1 MHEATLATDTPLQA
15 KTPNIGNASQSYKD
29 IHEAPLRSSE
39 TMPQEETGIP
49 PSNPDAKPL
58 WWIWGPEMASTT
70 LSVAVF
76 IGKLLPTPLQSKSM
90 TDIIHLGIVIVLLNF
105 DQEPLPSWPMGI
117 TLNSLL
123 AFLTTVAKATFIVPV
138 STAISQTQW
147 TWLNRGHPKPLYD
160 LYIFDQASRGALGSL
175 LLLWKIRSRD
185 LVLLGALLMFIS
197 GITSPVTQLAVNYPV
212 RSAAVSEAEQEAFLS
227 SISCLNGSTD
237 FVYTGTHKAILSATF
252 LDSTFF
258 EKPILYTTAAAGREA
273 VCSTGNCTFPPYLS
287 LGVCMELA
295 NISSFLH
302 VEEFDSPDSMDTE
315 LTTEPVE
322 ESLAVWRASLP
333 GSHYLAHQSEI
344 AALTDILSGNATFA
358 FKKSP
363 KLQQARIASFVTI
376 NTVPTVYGNQ
386 STSEGPS
393 YTIKEFRHEAHE
405 ILFHLCVQTYQTN
418 VSEGMENTKIVGSLT
433 EPLLSLS
440 SGQPFVDMKCTT
452 LSNTTSWACERQWD
466 RHNEILSFKTNVSN
480 TISPPDM
487 PSIWADYGAIEAIA
501 MSMRHLIAGV
511 TFTLPGNPLN
521 GTPTVG
527 SVSNSDF
534 GLSLHQYALFGRDTT
549 FNPEH
554 RQLVL
559 TNIFQ
564 NVATSLSAM

>member
-1 MHEATLATDTPLQA
+1 MHEAILATDTPLQA
-15 KTPNIGNASQSYKD
+15 KTPNIGNGRQSHKD

-39 TMPQEETGIP
+39 TMPQEEAGIH
-49 PSNPDAKPL
+49 PSDPDSKPL
-58 WWIWGPEMASTT
+58 WWIWGPEMVSLT
-70 LSVAVF
+70 LSIAVF
-76 IGKLLPTPLQSKSM
+76 IGKLLPTPLQSKST

-138 STAISQTQW
+138 STAISQAQW

-160 LYIFDQASRGALGSL
+160 LYIFDQASRGAWGSL
-175 LLLWKIRSRD
+175 LLLWKIRSRN

-212 RSAAVSEAEQEAFLS
+212 RSAVVPEAEQEAFLS
-227 SISCLNGSTD
+227 SISYLNGTRD
-237 FVYTGTHKAILSATF
+237 LLNTGTRKGVLSATF

-287 LGVCMELA
+287 LGVCMQLA

-315 LTTEPVE
+315 VTTRPIE

-344 AALTDILSGNATFA
+344 AVLTDILSGNATFA
-358 FKKSP
+358 FKESP

-376 NTVPTVYGNQ
+376 HTVPTVYGNQ
-386 STSEGPS
+386 TTNEAPIF
-393 YTIKEFRHEAHE
+393 TIKEFRHEAHE
-405 ILFHLCVQTYQTN
+405 IFFHLCVQTYETS
-418 VSEGMENTKIVGSLT
+418 VSMGKENTKIVGSLT
-433 EPLLSLS
+433 EPLLLTS
-440 SGQPFVDMKCTT
+440 SNQPFVDMKCTT
-452 LSNTTSWACERQWD
+452 LSNTSSLICESQRSRHALYAC
-466 RHNEILSFKTNVSN
+466 
-480 TISPPDM
+480 
-487 PSIWADYGAIEAIA
+487 
-501 MSMRHLIAGV
+501 
-511 TFTLPGNPLN
+511 
-521 GTPTVG
+521 
-527 SVSNSDF
+527 
-534 GLSLHQYALFGRDTT
+534 
-549 FNPEH
+549 
-554 RQLVL
+554 
-559 TNIFQ
+559 
-564 NVATSLSAM
+564 